1 VDVRFFLGCL
11 FYVERGDVS
20 RLFRLNTLR
29 LTTLNTHPLGIVSLP
44 TFAGIGDLSG
54 LAGAAILAPLSTGLR
69 SRRESRHVAK

>member
-1 VDVRFFLGCL
+1 
-11 FYVERGDVS
+11 
-20 RLFRLNTLR
+20 LNTLR